1 MRSVLLP
8 LLFFSCSLTAQVK
21 HISVYFPFALNTPE
35 FTETANLLYFLDD
48 SLAEK
53 NDWLVEIKA
62 YCDNVDDDTVNNIL
76 SQQRADNM
84 RDVLLH
90 NGIRQE
96 DIVKCQGY
104 GEKIA
109 LNKNATE
116 EERKVNR
123 RADITFISKK
133 MSQQEI
139 TKYEDTQQ
147 TTTKVLKDSIH
158 TEDLIEGETLILD
171 NLNFQPGRH
180 ILLPR
185 SVPTLKQLL
194 KAMQENPNLEIEI
207 TGHICCELP
216 GKTDGYDM
224 DTKKEELSLNRAK
237 EVKNYLV
244 KNGID
249 EGRMTVSGKGA
260 SQKLIYPEITET
272 DMETN
277 RRVEIL
283 VKKS

>member
-53 NDWLVEIKA
+53 NDWFVEIKA

-84 RDVLLH
+84 RDILLH

-147 TTTKVLKDSIH
+147 TTTKVLKDSLH

-194 KAMQENPNLEIEI
+194 KAMQENPDLEIEI
-207 TGHICCELP
+207 TGHICCESAGTP
-216 GKTDGYDM
+216 DGYDI
-224 DTKKEELSLNRAK
+224 DTKKAELSLNRAK
-237 EVKNYLV
+237 EVRNYLV

-249 EGRMTVSGKGA
+249 EGRMTVNGKGA